1 LEDRDLSNES
11 QAREIIDSF
20 PIEKA
25 TVDDIEIEYKILKPK
40 TLTAVMR
47 IRPSFSLLDYE

>member
-1 LEDRDLSNES
+1 LEDKDLSNES